1 MSLLWFRRAKRRDAK
16 QEPEPTVEP
25 SVPAAPQVRAP
36 LRIKGL
42 LLLNLSPSAGV
53 EQIETAPPLGS
64 RSSVI
69 GSIQAAAP
77 GIEFTDGRGE
87 IAAGDHRITFD
98 IGADD
103 PVAAAVAAAEGDAG
117 LEMLGTLLRQTRW
130 RAYAPRAGV
139 FIEPESLDLFALPDI
154 ASPPARP

>member
-1 MSLLWFRRAKRRDAK
+1 MSLLWFRRSKRRDAK
-16 QEPEPTVEP
+16 QDPPPSEPI
-25 SVPAAPQVRAP
+25 VPQASQVRAP

-42 LLLNLSPSAGV
+42 LLLNLSPAAGI
-53 EQIETAPPLGS
+53 EQIEKAPPLGS
-64 RSSVI
+64 RAAVI

-87 IAAGDHRITFD
+87 IASADHRITFD

-139 FIEPESLDLFALPDI
+139 FIEPESLDLFALPDST
-154 ASPPARP
+154 SPPARP